1 MIDDAFV
8 RKKLADLSC
17 YLQDLQRVATH
28 SLDEYTNNL
37 FVKRTGERTI
47 ELIVECA
54 VDINNHFILE
64 ISSATPSEYFQSFL
78 DMASLS
84 VISGSLA
91 HALAPTAG
99 LRNRLAH
106 ENEAI
111 RLQLDCVLIYQS
123 QVIII
128 GESKILLGEIK
139 SNRVEEFT
147 TPPSFS
153 LVSLFPSIQCTE
165 W

>member
-8 RKKLADLSC
+8 REKLADLSR
-17 YLQDLQRVATH
+17 YLQDLQQVATY

-64 ISSATPSEYFQSFL
+64 IGSAIHSEYFQSFL
-78 DMASLS
+78 DMSSLE
-84 VISGSLA
+84 VISESLA

-106 ENEAI
+106 EYET
-111 RLQLDCVLIYQS
+111 
-123 QVIII
+123 VIDRIVHNSINRII
-128 GESKILLGEIK
+128 TNYARYINQIQEWLSTH
-139 SNRVEEFT
+139 EFD
-147 TPPSFS
+147 
-153 LVSLFPSIQCTE
+153 E
-165 W
+165 NKY

>member
-1 MIDDAFV
+1 MIDEAFV

-17 YLQDLQRVATH
+17 YLQDLQQVANH

-64 ISSATPSEYFQSFL
+64 VGSAIPSEYFQSFL

-84 VISGSLA
+84 VISESLA
-91 HALAPTAG
+91 RALAPTAG

-106 ENEAI
+106 EYETVIDRIVYDAI
-111 RLQLDCVLIYQS
+111 HR
-123 QVIII
+123 IIANYAEYI
-128 GESKILLGEIK
+128 NQIQEWLSVHEFD
-139 SNRVEEFT
+139 EET
-147 TPPSFS
+147 
-153 LVSLFPSIQCTE
+153 VA
-165 W
+165 